1 MVMTLGCIKLAL
13 AGAYLYFQA
22 FPDAAAPVAAVAAS
36 EASPGNSGHDA
47 PVLSDG
53 GCQPELLSVI
63 TARARELEKRK
74 RELDR
79 RERDLDLL
87 QSDIETML
95 AELKK
100 LQAQLGS
107 PVKKAR
113 KDSEIRFQHLVG
125 VYSSMEPG
133 RAAALLGKMDEN
145 TVTRIFAS
153 MKSKKVAA
161 IMALM
166 DPETAASISSQLT
179 RMGK

>member
-1 MVMTLGCIKLAL
+1 MALGCIKLAL

-22 FPDAAAPVAAVAAS
+22 VPDAAIPVVAAAAS
-36 EASPGNSGHDA
+36 RGGTTSGYDA
-47 PVLSDG
+47 PVPGGDG
-53 GCQPELLSVI
+53 DCQPELLSVI

-74 RELDR
+74 MELDR
-79 RERDLDLL
+79 RQRDLDLL

-95 AELKK
+95 EELKK
-100 LQAQLGS
+100 LQARLGS

-133 RAAALLGKMDEN
+133 RAAALLGKMDEK